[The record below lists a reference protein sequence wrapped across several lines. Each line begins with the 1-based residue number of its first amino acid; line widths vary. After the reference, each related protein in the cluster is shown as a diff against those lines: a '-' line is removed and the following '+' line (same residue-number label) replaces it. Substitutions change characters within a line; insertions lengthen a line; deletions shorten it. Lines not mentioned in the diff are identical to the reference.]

1 MTTAPLLALEAA
13 TYEGSVAIVRPG
25 EVLAERTVAMR
36 GSGVERLLPAVEAA
50 LSESGVQAS
59 ELGGVVCGEGPG
71 SFTSLRIAGAIAKG
85 IASAHSLPLHAVSS
99 LLLILAGSR
108 WSGEAGR
115 YLALLGAM
123 RGELFAAGYEL
134 SSNGNITEI
143 DAPPLVS
150 EDEVERLAHRLGARR
165 IGVGQELAAAPHA
178 RGVSR
183 LMAAEIVGAP
193 VELDG
198 WEPRYGRVA
207 EAQARWEA
215 SHGRPLPAG

>member
-1 MTTAPLLALEAA
+1 MTAPLLALEAA

-25 EVLAERTVAMR
+25 VVLAERTVAMR
-36 GSGVERLLPAVEAA
+36 GSEVERLLPAVEAA
-50 LSESGVQAS
+50 LSESGLQAS

-71 SFTSLRIAGAIAKG
+71 SFTSLRIAGAIGKG
-85 IASAHSLPLHAVSS
+85 IASARSLPLHAVPS
-99 LLLILAGSR
+99 LLLLLAGSR

-123 RGELFAAGYEL
+123 RGELFAAGYEI
-134 SSNGNITEI
+134 STGGSITDF
-143 DAPPLVS
+143 DAPPLVQ
-150 EDEVERLAHRLGARR
+150 ENEAERLAQRLGARR
-165 IGVGQELAAAPHA
+165 IGPGQELAAAPHA
-178 RGVSR
+178 RGVAR
-183 LMAAEIVGAP
+183 LLAAGKLGAP

-207 EAQARWEA
+207 EAQARWES